1 MTIPCMFKRPDGT
14 YPAPHKEVFDALGL
28 DYPEDSDPNVVWDLE
43 EGEMPSGWT
52 RITWDDVKSE
62 HPPLPPYD
70 PAMPK
75 HWLTIWD
82 RCPLDENGNHRT
94 DVEWNAAMGAWEG

>member
-1 MTIPCMFKRPDGT
+1 MTIPCMFRRSDGS
-14 YPAPHKEVFDALGL
+14 YPASHKEVFDALGL

-52 RITWDDVKSE
+52 RITWDEVKSE

-70 PAMPK
+70 PTMPK
-75 HWLTIWD
+75 HWLSIWD